1 MFTEINKKFR
11 NYYKCVKELD
21 DKLCNTEWEDEWDCT
36 CDDRCPKCNTAVSP
50 YKSEDIEY
58 NDTKD

>member
-36 CDDRCPKCNTAVSP
+36 CDDRCPNVIQQCLHIKV
-50 YKSEDIEY
+50 KI
-58 NDTKD
+58 